1 MKKRKQEKLLL
12 RVLFVI
18 GIGSFLNLLR
28 KPPLKDWLII
38 FLLKSYIA
46 SILDNLLVKKGYLTY
61 PVKFLKTFDVSV
73 IFSYLLFP
81 VTCIYY
87 NQVTRNSS
95 IVGILVKCL
104 LFSLPIA
111 IAEHWIERKTNLI
124 KYKKSWTSFYSLGSI
139 AATFLF
145 VRFMMI
151 LIRKAAIRQ
160 PAKN

>member
-1 MKKRKQEKLLL
+1 M
-12 RVLFVI
+12 
-18 GIGSFLNLLR
+18 
-28 KPPLKDWLII
+28 
-38 FLLKSYIA
+38 
-46 SILDNLLVKKGYLTY
+46 
-61 PVKFLKTFDVSV
+61 
-73 IFSYLLFP
+73 
-81 VTCIYY
+81 
-87 NQVTRNSS
+87 
-95 IVGILVKCL
+95 GILVKCL

-124 KYKKSWTSFYSLGSI
+124 KYKKSWTSFHSLGSI